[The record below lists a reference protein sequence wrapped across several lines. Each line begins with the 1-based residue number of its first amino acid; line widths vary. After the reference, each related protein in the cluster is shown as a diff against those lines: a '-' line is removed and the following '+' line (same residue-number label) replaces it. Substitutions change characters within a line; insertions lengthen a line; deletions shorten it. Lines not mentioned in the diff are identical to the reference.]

1 MTMSRKTR
9 REKLTALARTRI
21 LVTDGAMGT
30 AIQALGLAGKAFHGE
45 RFATWPV
52 PLRGDNDLLSLTLPD
67 AIRTIHDDYLA
78 AGADL
83 IETNT
88 FNATSI
94 SQADYDLQD
103 VAVEI
108 ASAGAKLARA
118 AADAAEIAEP
128 DRARAVMGAIGP
140 LSKTLSLSPKVE
152 DPGYREVDFDQ
163 VYDSYY
169 AQATAMADDVDF
181 FAIETVFDTL
191 NAKAAIAACMDVNAN
206 SDDPVPLILSGT
218 ITDNSGRT
226 LTGQTTEAFWNSIA
240 HAKPWA
246 AGLNCALGASDLRP
260 FVADMAR
267 AADCLIIA
275 YPNAG
280 LPNAF
285 GQYDETPDTTSSH
298 LGEWARD
305 GLVNIVGGCCG
316 TTPDHIR
323 AIAAA
328 VAGIAPRPVTARPT
342 ALRLSGLE
350 PFELIA

>member
-1 MTMSRKTR
+1 MTRDER
-9 REKLTALARTRI
+9 RAALSEKAKSHV

-30 AIQALGLAGKAFHGE
+30 AIQALGLNDSDFHGE
-45 RFATWPV
+45 QFAGWPT
-52 PLRGDNDLLSLTLPD
+52 PLKGNNDLLNLTKPD

-78 AGADL
+78 AGADM

-88 FNATSI
+88 FNASSI
-94 SQADYDLQD
+94 SQADYGLQ
-103 VAVEI
+103 EI
-108 ASAGAKLARA
+108 AVQIAREGAKLARA
-118 AADAAEIAEP
+118 AADAFEAQNP
-128 DRARAVMGAIGP
+128 SRPRAVMGAIGP
-140 LSKTLSLSPKVE
+140 LSKTLSISPKVE

-163 VYDSYY
+163 VYAAYHKQADAMVSY
-169 AQATAMADDVDF
+169 VDF

-191 NAKAAIAACMDVNAN
+191 NAKAAIAACMDVNSAC
-206 SDDPVPLILSGT
+206 DEPAPLIVSGT

-240 HAKPWA
+240 HARPWA
-246 AGLNCALGASDLRP
+246 AGLNCALGASELRP
-260 FVADMAR
+260 FIADMAR

-285 GQYDETPDTTSSH
+285 GEYDETPATTSAH

-316 TTPDHIR
+316 TTADHIC

-328 VAGIAPRPVTARPT
+328 VEGVNPRALTTRPI

-350 PFELIA
+350 PFEMQT

>member
-1 MTMSRKTR
+1 MTRNERRAWLKTR
-9 REKLTALARTRI
+9 AKTHV

-30 AIQALGLAGKAFHGE
+30 AIQALGLDDSLFHGE
-45 RFATWPV
+45 RFAGWPT
-52 PLRGDNDLLSLTLPD
+52 PLKGDNDLLNLTLPE
-67 AIRTIHDDYLA
+67 AIRTIHNDYLE

-83 IETNT
+83 IGSNT

-94 SQADYDLQD
+94 SQADYGLQD
-103 VAVEI
+103 VAAEM
-108 ASAGAKLARA
+108 AREGARLARA
-118 AADAAEIAEP
+118 AADAFEAQDP
-128 DRARAVMGAIGP
+128 DRPRGVMGAIGP
-140 LSKTLSLSPKVE
+140 LSKTLSISPKVD

-163 VYDSYY
+163 VYEAYFE
-169 AQATAMADDVDF
+169 QAEAMAPFVDF

-191 NAKAAIAACMDVNAN
+191 NAKAAIAACMDVNTT

-226 LTGQTTEAFWNSIA
+226 LSGQTTEAFWNSIA
-240 HAKPWA
+240 HARPWA

-267 AADCLIIA
+267 AADCMVIA

-285 GQYDETPDTTSSH
+285 GEYDETPQTTSTH
-298 LGEWARD
+298 LGEWAAD

-316 TTPDHIR
+316 TTPAHIR
-323 AIAAA
+323 AIVSA
-328 VAGIAPRPVTARPT
+328 VEGVVPRAIKPRHT

-350 PFELIA
+350 PFELRS

>member
-1 MTMSRKTR
+1 MTRKER
-9 REKLTALARTRI
+9 RARLSELAKKRVLI
-21 LVTDGAMGT
+21 TDGAMGT
-30 AIQALGLAGKAFHGE
+30 AIQALGLDDAAFHGE
-45 RFATWPV
+45 RFATWPI
-52 PLRGDNDLLSLTLPD
+52 PLKGDNDLLNLTRPK

-94 SQADYDLQD
+94 SQADYGMQNM
-103 VAVEI
+103 VAEI
-108 ASAGAKLARA
+108 AREGAKLARA
-118 AADAAEIAEP
+118 AANAFEIQEP
-128 DRARAVMGAIGP
+128 ERPRGVMGAIGP
-140 LSKTLSLSPKVE
+140 LSKTLSISPKVE
-152 DPGYREVDFDQ
+152 DPGYREVDFDE
-163 VYDSYY
+163 VYVSYRE
-169 AQATAMADDVDF
+169 QAEAMAEYVDF

-191 NAKAAIAACMDVNAN
+191 NAKAAITACMDVNEGT
-206 SDDPVPLILSGT
+206 SDPVPLILSGT

-240 HAKPWA
+240 HARPWA
-246 AGLNCALGASDLRP
+246 AGLNCALGANELRP
-260 FVADMAR
+260 FIADMAR
-267 AADCLIIA
+267 AADCMVIA

-285 GQYDETPDTTSSH
+285 GEYDETPDTTSAH

-323 AIAAA
+323 AIASA
-328 VAGIAPRPVTARPT
+328 VAGVKPRKTNPHPVAM
-342 ALRLSGLE
+342 RLSGLE
-350 PFELIA
+350 PFELST

>member
-1 MTMSRKTR
+1 MSMTRKER
-9 REKLTALARTRI
+9 RAKLTELAKTRI

-30 AIQALGLAGKAFHGE
+30 AIQALGLTDAAFHGE

-67 AIRTIHDDYLA
+67 AITTIHEDYLA
-78 AGADL
+78 AGADI

-94 SQADYDLQD
+94 SQTDYGMQD
-103 VAVEI
+103 VAAEI
-108 ASAGAKLARA
+108 AKAGAKLARA
-118 AADAAEIAEP
+118 AANTAEATEP
-128 DRARAVMGAIGP
+128 DRPRAVMGAIGP
-140 LSKTLSLSPKVE
+140 LSKTLSISPKVE

-169 AQATAMADDVDF
+169 AQAAAMAGNVDF

-206 SDDPVPLILSGT
+206 ADDPVPLILSGT

-246 AGLNCALGASDLRP
+246 AGLNCALGASELRP

-323 AIAAA
+323 AIVAA
-328 VAGIAPRPVTARPT
+328 VKDVKPRPVTARPT